1 MVLLQVEQLGEQN
14 RFITARASTRQPEG
28 MAKQPALCTTALAEP
43 TFAARRAL
51 VQGMGDYCPSA
62 L

>member
-51 VQGMGDYCPSA
+51 VQGMGG
-62 L
+62 